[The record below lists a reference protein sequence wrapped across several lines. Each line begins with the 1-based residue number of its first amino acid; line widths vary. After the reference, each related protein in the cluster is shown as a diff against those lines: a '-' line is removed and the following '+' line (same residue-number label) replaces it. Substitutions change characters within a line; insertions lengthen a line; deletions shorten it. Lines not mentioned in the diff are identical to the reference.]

1 MATFTRQGNEGL
13 SGGKMPPFDLE
24 TEEVVLGQLMM
35 ETEAV
40 FQVMDILRPE
50 SFYQPAHQEVF
61 RAVQDLAKNEEP
73 VNIVTVTN
81 QLRKNGAL
89 EKVGGPFFISQ
100 LTVRVSSAAHIEYHA
115 KIVAQ
120 KFIQRELIRV
130 SSEIQQKAYDPSI
143 DVADLIDFSESQLFK
158 VAEGN
163 IKKESV
169 QVGLIIPEALRMI
182 EEAGKREDG
191 LSGVPSGFTVLDRVT
206 NGWQPANMI
215 VIAARPAMGK
225 TAFILSMIRNMAV
238 DHNVP
243 VAMFSLEMNAFMLVN
258 RLIVSECELPSEKI
272 KKGNL
277 NANEWKILE
286 ERTRVLLNA
295 PIYIDDTPS
304 LSVFDF
310 RAKCRRMKQKYN
322 IGAIFIDYLQLMTAG
337 GSFSREQEVSSISR
351 QIKAVAMELDV
362 PVVALS
368 QLSRA
373 VETRGGTKKPQLSDL
388 RESGAIEQDA
398 DMVIFLH
405 RPEYYKLEEFE
416 DGTPTHNKAEVIL
429 AKNRHGAIDTVR
441 LQFIKEQVKFTD
453 EVAFD
458 AISND
463 NFDINATAMTF
474 SSKMNN
480 DNFGGKSEGK
490 TFKKGGF
497 ANTVANNISDPFDN
511 IASNFDFEA
520 DDSAP
525 F

>member
-1 MATFTRQGNEGL
+1 MVTFTRQAAESL
-13 SGGKMPPFDLE
+13 GGKIPPFDIE
-24 TEEVVLGQLMM
+24 TEQVVLGQLMM

-40 FQVMDILRPE
+40 FQVMDILKPQ
-50 SFYQPAHQEVF
+50 SFYHPIHQDVF
-61 RAVQDLAKNEEP
+61 RAVQDLAKTEEP
-73 VNIVTVTN
+73 VNVVTVTDR
-81 QLRKNGAL
+81 LRKNGTL

-115 KIVAQ
+115 KIIAQ

-130 SSEIQQKAYDPSI
+130 SSEIQQKAFDPSI
-143 DVADLIDFSESQLFK
+143 DVADLIDFSETQLFK

-191 LSGVPSGFTVLDRVT
+191 LSGVPSGFTALDRVT

-243 VAMFSLEMNAFMLVN
+243 VALFSLEMNAFMLVN
-258 RLIVSECELPSEKI
+258 RLIVSESELPSDKI

-286 ERTRVLLNA
+286 ERTRTLINA

-310 RAKCRRMKQKYN
+310 RAKCRRLKQKYN
-322 IGAIFIDYLQLMTAG
+322 VGAIFIDYLQLMTAG
-337 GSFSREQEVSSISR
+337 SSFSREQEVSSISR

-362 PVVALS
+362 PVIALS

-416 DGTPTHNKAEVIL
+416 DGTPTNNKAEIIL

-441 LQFIKEQVKFTD
+441 LQFIKEQVKFAD
-453 EVAFD
+453 EIAFD
-458 AISND
+458 GNLND
-463 NFDINATAMTF
+463 NFDINATAITF

-480 DNFGGKSEGK
+480 DDFGAKAGGKS
-490 TFKKGGF
+490 FKKGGF
-497 ANTVANNISDPFDN
+497 TSAVNNANDPFDN